1 MIMRSLI
8 AFEDFLG
15 SSIAPQVMPPWLHEG
30 MSYGRDVFSRLDSLC
45 RIGQSLL
52 NCPRN
57 LRGCQIIL
65 KICCCQP
72 RICAVLLS
80 TEIRKDDLHPS
91 RRTFLFSS
99 RRLDY
104 RVKMEAGG
112 GTQPV
117 RRHSTEPLMDT
128 LDVSVADFKLILR
141 RLGDLDDPYFKSLVE
156 VNKFLWKMLRRYD
169 FVLDDY
175 FQGAS
180 TDQSND
186 DQQEDSGS
194 EVTLLYVEYMRWNQG
209 PWWFVVEISRLVV
222 VCLPM

>member
-1 MIMRSLI
+1 MLC
-8 AFEDFLG
+8 
-15 SSIAPQVMPPWLHEG
+15 
-30 MSYGRDVFSRLDSLC
+30 GRDVLSRLDSLC
-45 RIGQSLL
+45 RIEQSPP

-72 RICAVLLS
+72 RICAVLPS
-80 TEIRKDDLHPS
+80 PEIRKDDLHPS
-91 RRTFLFSS
+91 RRTFLFTST

-117 RRHSTEPLMDT
+117 RRFSTEPLMDT

-141 RLGDLDDPYFKSLVE
+141 RLGDLDDPYFKSLLE
-156 VNKFLWKMLRRYD
+156 VKKFLWKMLWRFD
-169 FVLDDY
+169 QVLVDY
-175 FQGAS
+175 FQAATS
-180 TDQSND
+180 DQSND

-194 EVTLLYVEYMRWNQG
+194 EVTFLYVHYMRTSEILG
-209 PWWFVVEISRLVV
+209 PWWLMAPCWNFMVASCSSSHVMKSAALHIIISIIDIIFVF
-222 VCLPM
+222 